1 MHIHHRP
8 VLRNQPSFYQITE
21 GSSLSGNKMGLHK
34 GFSFHDFVSLNVY
47 MYSTLNS
54 LEYHHLHKP

>member
-1 MHIHHRP
+1 VAP
-8 VLRNQPSFYQITE
+8 E

-54 LEYHHLHKP
+54 LEYHHLHKCVIPDPTFKV